1 MIITEYLKKE
11 AVLPHLQAI
20 TRKDVMAEMVLPLIH
35 LQPILAN
42 YDVVSALC
50 EREGLGTTAVGEGVA
65 IPHCKVP
72 VASNLT
78 LAVGKSTVGVD
89 FDAPDKE
96 LCHIFFLILAPE
108 NMAGQHLR
116 LLAHIARRVKDSV
129 FRSEILLSQ
138 SREQM
143 WQTVIAP

>member
-1 MIITEYLKKE
+1 MIITEYLNKE
-11 AVLPHLQAI
+11 AVLPHLLAK
-20 TRKDVMAEMVLPLIH
+20 TRNDVMAEMVMPLVH
-35 LQPILAN
+35 LQPALAD
-42 YDVVSALC
+42 YDVVAALC
-50 EREGLGTTAVGEGVA
+50 ERERLGSTAVGEGVA

-72 VASNLT
+72 VASKLA
-78 LAVGKSTVGVD
+78 LAVGKSTAGID
-89 FDAPDKE
+89 FNAPDKE
-96 LCHIFFLILAPE
+96 LCRIFFLILAPD